1 MSKLPK
7 FIKTKLA
14 SNPEIVEH
22 NRLKLKKLGLA
33 TVCQEAKCPN
43 LGECWSQNTATFMI
57 MGDTCTRGCKFC
69 NVKTGMPEQLDKL
82 EPHKIGIAVKKM
94 QLDYVVITSVD
105 RDDLKDQGAN
115 HFAEVIKQVKKYN
128 PGIKVEVLIP
138 DFRGKID
145 LLDIVIQAG
154 PEVIAHNI
162 ETTQT
167 LTSKVRDFRANYK
180 QSLNVLDYIKNNTEN
195 ILTKTSIMLGLGES
209 EKDLKETFEDL
220 RAIKLDILTLG
231 QYLQPSPKHLE
242 VKEFIK
248 PEKYSKLSANAES
261 IGIKL
266 AVGSPMMRSSYKA
279 HEFYNQLTSKVCS

>member
-14 SNPEIVEH
+14 PNPEVVEH
-22 NRLKLKKLGLA
+22 NRQKLAKLGLA

-43 LGECWSQNTATFMI
+43 LGECWSQNTATFMV

-105 RDDLKDQGAN
+105 RDDLPDQGAN
-115 HFAEVIKQVKKYN
+115 HFAEVITQVKKYN

-138 DFRGKID
+138 DFRGNTD
-145 LLDIVIQAG
+145 LLDILIAAK

-162 ETTQT
+162 ETTEA
-167 LTSKVRDFRANYK
+167 LTPDVRDFRASYR
-180 QSLNVLDYIKNNTEN
+180 QSLNVLKYLKDNSKD
-195 ILTKTSIMLGLGES
+195 ILTKTSIMLGLGETDS
-209 EKDLKETFEDL
+209 DLKDSFADL
-220 RAIKLDILTLG
+220 SEINLDILTLG
-231 QYLQPSPKHLE
+231 QYLQPSQKHLK

-248 PEKYSKLSANAES
+248 PEKYSKLSQTAIEA
-261 IGIKL
+261 GIKL

-279 HEFYNQLTSKVCS
+279 HEFYNQLTTKVCS

>member
-14 SNPEIVEH
+14 SNPKIVEH
-22 NRLKLKKLGLA
+22 NRQKLKKLGLA

-105 RDDLKDQGAN
+105 RDDLDDQGAN

-138 DFRGKID
+138 DFRGNPD
-145 LLDIVIQAG
+145 LLDIVIQAS
-154 PEVIAHNI
+154 PEVIAHNV
-162 ETTQT
+162 ETTQA
-167 LTSKVRDFRANYK
+167 LTSQVRDFRANYK
-180 QSLNVLDYIKNNTEN
+180 QSLKVLDYIKTKSKN

-209 EKDLKETFEDL
+209 ENDLKESFKDL
-220 RAIKLDILTLG
+220 SSIKLDILTLG

-248 PEKYSKLSANAES
+248 PGKYSKLSANAES

>member
-14 SNPEIVEH
+14 SNPKIVEH
-22 NRLKLKKLGLA
+22 NRQKLKKLGLA

-105 RDDLKDQGAN
+105 RDDLDDQGAN

-138 DFRGKID
+138 DFRGNTD
-145 LLDIVIQAG
+145 LLDIVIQAS
-154 PEVIAHNI
+154 PEVIAHNV
-162 ETTQT
+162 ETTQA
-167 LTSKVRDFRANYK
+167 LTSQVRDFRANYK
-180 QSLNVLDYIKNNTEN
+180 QSLKVLDYIKTKSKN

-209 EKDLKETFEDL
+209 ENDLKESFKDL
-220 RAIKLDILTLG
+220 SSIKLDILTLG

-248 PEKYSKLSANAES
+248 PGKYSKLSANAES